1 MASDYKQ
8 LLEAC
13 KQYASMRYDLLRLEL
28 LEKISKIFFLLLLAP
43 TSGAELRGKIIEL
56 LKSKGISKEKFDEL
70 VALITARVKSFT
82 NMNDLEII
90 VDEVLAEEGELQQN
104 AKL

>member
-1 MASDYKQ
+1 MKLKN
-8 LLEAC
+8 LLAF
-13 KQYASMRYDLLRLEL
+13 AGG
-28 LEKISKIFFLLLLAP
+28 IAVGAVAALLLAP

-56 LKSKGISKEKFDEL
+56 LKSKGISKEKFDDL

-82 NMNDLEII
+82 TVNDLEII

-104 AKL
+104 AKQ

>member
-1 MASDYKQ
+1 MKLKN
-8 LLEAC
+8 LLAF
-13 KQYASMRYDLLRLEL
+13 AGG
-28 LEKISKIFFLLLLAP
+28 IAVGAAAALLLAP

-82 NMNDLEII
+82 TVNDLEII
-90 VDEVLAEEGELQQN
+90 VDEVLAEEGEVQQQ

>member
-1 MASDYKQ
+1 MNLKN
-8 LLEAC
+8 LLAF
-13 KQYASMRYDLLRLEL
+13 AGG
-28 LEKISKIFFLLLLAP
+28 IAVGAVAALLLAP
-43 TSGAELRGKIIEL
+43 TSGAELRGKIIKL

>member
-1 MASDYKQ
+1 
-8 LLEAC
+8 
-13 KQYASMRYDLLRLEL
+13 
-28 LEKISKIFFLLLLAP
+28 
-43 TSGAELRGKIIEL
+43 
-56 LKSKGISKEKFDEL
+56 L

>member
-1 MASDYKQ
+1 MSLKKLLIFAGGMAVG
-8 LLEAC
+8 A
-13 KQYASMRYDLLRLEL
+13 AAA
-28 LEKISKIFFLLLLAP
+28 LLLAP

-70 VALITARVKSFT
+70 VALITERVKSFT
-82 NMNDLEII
+82 TMNDLEII
-90 VDEVLAEEGELQQN
+90 VDEVLAEEGEVQQN

>member
-1 MASDYKQ
+1 MKLKN
-8 LLEAC
+8 LLAF
-13 KQYASMRYDLLRLEL
+13 AGG
-28 LEKISKIFFLLLLAP
+28 IAVGAVAALLLAP

-56 LKSKGISKEKFDEL
+56 LKSKGISKEKFDDL

-82 NMNDLEII
+82 TVNDLEII
-90 VDEVLAEEGELQQN
+90 VDEVLAEEGEVQQQ

>member
-1 MASDYKQ
+1 MNLKN
-8 LLEAC
+8 LLAF
-13 KQYASMRYDLLRLEL
+13 AGG
-28 LEKISKIFFLLLLAP
+28 IAVGAAAALLLAP

-82 NMNDLEII
+82 TVNDLEII
-90 VDEVLAEEGELQQN
+90 VDEVLAEEGEVQQQ

>member
-1 MASDYKQ
+1 MKLKN
-8 LLEAC
+8 LLAF
-13 KQYASMRYDLLRLEL
+13 AGG
-28 LEKISKIFFLLLLAP
+28 IAVGAAAALLLAP

-90 VDEVLAEEGELQQN
+90 VDEVLAEEGEVQQQ
-104 AKL
+104 AKQ

>member
-1 MASDYKQ
+1 MKLKN
-8 LLEAC
+8 LLAF
-13 KQYASMRYDLLRLEL
+13 AGG
-28 LEKISKIFFLLLLAP
+28 IAVGAVAALLLAP

-70 VALITARVKSFT
+70 VALISARVKSFT
-82 NMNDLEII
+82 TMNDLEII

-104 AKL
+104 AKQ

>member
-1 MASDYKQ
+1 MNLKN
-8 LLEAC
+8 LLAF
-13 KQYASMRYDLLRLEL
+13 AGG
-28 LEKISKIFFLLLLAP
+28 IAVGAVAALLLAP

-90 VDEVLAEEGELQQN
+90 VDEVLAEEGEVQQN

>member
-1 MASDYKQ
+1 MKLKN
-8 LLEAC
+8 LLAF
-13 KQYASMRYDLLRLEL
+13 AGG
-28 LEKISKIFFLLLLAP
+28 IAVGAAAALLLAP

-56 LKSKGISKEKFDEL
+56 LKSKGISKEKFDDL

-82 NMNDLEII
+82 TVNDLEII

-104 AKL
+104 AKQ

>member
-1 MASDYKQ
+1 MNLKNLFAFIGGV
-8 LLEAC
+8 AVG
-13 KQYASMRYDLLRLEL
+13 AAAA
-28 LEKISKIFFLLLLAP
+28 LLLAP

-70 VALITARVKSFT
+70 VALISARVKSFT
-82 NMNDLEII
+82 TMNDLEII

-104 AKL
+104 AKQ

>member
-1 MASDYKQ
+1 MKLKN
-8 LLEAC
+8 LLAF
-13 KQYASMRYDLLRLEL
+13 AGG
-28 LEKISKIFFLLLLAP
+28 IAVGAVAALLLAP

-56 LKSKGISKEKFDEL
+56 LKSKDFIKKLSATLDKEKFDDL

-82 NMNDLEII
+82 TVNDLEII
-90 VDEVLAEEGELQQN
+90 VDEVLAEEGEVQQQ

>member
-1 MASDYKQ
+1 MNLKN
-8 LLEAC
+8 LLAF
-13 KQYASMRYDLLRLEL
+13 AGG
-28 LEKISKIFFLLLLAP
+28 IAVGAAAALLLAP

-82 NMNDLEII
+82 TVNDLEII
-90 VDEVLAEEGELQQN
+90 VDEVLTEEGEVQQQ

>member
-1 MASDYKQ
+1 MKLKN
-8 LLEAC
+8 LLAF
-13 KQYASMRYDLLRLEL
+13 AGG
-28 LEKISKIFFLLLLAP
+28 IAVGAVAALLLAP

-82 NMNDLEII
+82 TVNDLEII
-90 VDEVLAEEGELQQN
+90 VDEVLAEEGEVQQQ

>member
-1 MASDYKQ
+1 MKLKN
-8 LLEAC
+8 LLAF
-13 KQYASMRYDLLRLEL
+13 AGG
-28 LEKISKIFFLLLLAP
+28 IAVGAAAALLLAP

-56 LKSKGISKEKFDEL
+56 LKSKGISKEKFDDL

-82 NMNDLEII
+82 TVNDLEII
-90 VDEVLAEEGELQQN
+90 VDEVLAEEGEVQQQ

>member
-1 MASDYKQ
+1 MNLKN
-8 LLEAC
+8 LLAF
-13 KQYASMRYDLLRLEL
+13 AGG
-28 LEKISKIFFLLLLAP
+28 IAVGAAAALLLAP

-82 NMNDLEII
+82 TVNDLEII
-90 VDEVLAEEGELQQN
+90 VDEVLAEEGEVQQQ
-104 AKL
+104 AKQ